1 MTQQPTKQPWT
12 IAAAAI
18 AAGMAFIDTTALTVA
33 LPALRESLHASD
45 SELLWIHNA
54 YAVTLAALLLLSGSL
69 GDRYGIRRVFL
80 FGIASFG
87 LSSIACGFAP
97 SAPALIALRGL
108 QGVSAALMIPG
119 SLAMIARATPGHALG
134 RAVGIWSTFTLI
146 ATALGP
152 VLGGLLVQ
160 NGLWRGVFFINAP
173 LAAAAFLIT
182 LKRTSADPPSPPL
195 RPALDWPGALLLI
208 IGLASLSF
216 ALIHRSLLFA
226 SGTVSFLLFYFR
238 EKSTSNPLL
247 PMALLRSRPLL
258 AASLISLLIYSA
270 WAGFTY
276 LLPTYLIETLHF
288 APATA
293 GLLQI
298 PTLLLLAIVSPIA
311 GKLLDRHG
319 PRLTLALGTFL
330 CALGFALLLW
340 PGFIDYPY
348 TIIAPLLLLGLGLG
362 FCAAPLSAT
371 IINSIPAQH
380 HGLAAGINST
390 AARIA
395 SALGVALLGSLAYQ
409 DHNLDF
415 SVLGASATILCLL
428 AVPVTLAFTP
438 RKKSTPTTES

>member
-1 MTQQPTKQPWT
+1 LTDQPTKHPWT

-45 SELLWIHNA
+45 SALLWIHNA

-119 SLAMIARATPGHALG
+119 SLAMIARATPGHSLG

-152 VLGGLLVQ
+152 VLGGILVQ

-182 LKRTSADPPSPPL
+182 LKRTPADPPSPHL
-195 RPALDWPGALLLI
+195 RPALDWPGALLLT

-226 SGTVSFLLFYFR
+226 SGAVTFFIFYFR
-238 EKSTSNPLL
+238 EKSTPNPLL
-247 PMALLRSRPLL
+247 PTALLRSRPLF
-258 AASLISLLIYSA
+258 AATLISLLIYSA

-276 LLPTYLIETLHF
+276 LLPTYLIETLQF

-319 PRLTLALGTFL
+319 PRPTLALGAFL
-330 CALGFALLLW
+330 CALGFAPLLW
-340 PGFIDYPY
+340 PGFVDHPN

-371 IINSIPAQH
+371 IITSVPPQH

-409 DHNLDF
+409 DHQLDF
-415 SVLGASATILCLL
+415 SVLAASAAILCLL
-428 AVPVTLAFTP
+428 AVPVTLAFP
-438 RKKSTPTTES
+438 LSKKYASITKP